1 MTDLENSNRVLLEGI
16 VRLLRDNVDGW
27 NDNEEFD
34 VPNVWAKNVPDSA
47 NKHFPRGVVDII
59 AGNDFELDVDLNI
72 SLREV
77 TLKLVVFSDSSGEVE
92 TLIDNSETAM
102 KDNWEDYIG
111 DWSMREVDGFTE
123 LSETGEIEGD
133 LIYSRSIDIIFEVIK
148 N

>member
-27 NDNEEFD
+27 KDNEEFD

-47 NKHFPRGVVDII
+47 NKQFPRGVVDII
-59 AGNDFELDVDLNI
+59 AGNDFELDIDLNI

-111 DWSMREVDGFTE
+111 DWSMKEVDGFTE